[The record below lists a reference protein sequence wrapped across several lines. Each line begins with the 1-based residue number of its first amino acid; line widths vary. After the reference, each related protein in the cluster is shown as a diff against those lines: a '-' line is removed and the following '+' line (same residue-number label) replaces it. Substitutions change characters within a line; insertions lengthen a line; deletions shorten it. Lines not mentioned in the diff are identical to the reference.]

1 MTPTIHHDST
11 SCQAVGFP
19 SPHRHADTPT
29 VPQTH
34 TAPARPA
41 RPAGPRHVPPQPS
54 LTDPTGIGDTWEE
67 YKRTADRRLRDHLLV
82 HYTPLVR
89 YVASRVGTR
98 IPHLMDEQ
106 DLVQYG
112 FFGLADAIEK
122 FDLSRNLKFETYAV
136 ARIRGAI
143 LDEIRASDWVP
154 RSVRTKIRDVERAT
168 RDLEDHLGR
177 PPTEQELADTLD
189 VTIPHLREVL
199 GQRIRL
205 HVSALDEIQFP
216 HGAGVGDPVTLGD
229 RIADRHAEQPDSAA
243 EESEAKAALS
253 AAVRNLPDRERI
265 VISLYYY
272 ENLTLGEIGQVLGVT
287 ESRICQ
293 IHTRACKIL
302 RAALDDEHPDA
313 A

>member
-1 MTPTIHHDST
+1 MS
-11 SCQAVGFP
+11 SSGFP
-19 SPHRHADTPT
+19 ASHRHADTPT

-41 RPAGPRHVPPQPS
+41 RPPTPRHVPPQPS
-54 LTDPTGIGDTWEE
+54 PTDPSGIGDTWAA

-98 IPHLMDEQ
+98 LPHLMDEQ

-199 GQRIRL
+199 GQRTRI
-205 HVSALDEIQFP
+205 HISALDEIQFP
-216 HGAGVGDPVTLGD
+216 NSAGVGDPVTLGD

-272 ENLTLGEIGQVLGVT
+272 ENLTLGQIGQVLGVT